1 MSNVGRDAPPTSPQP
16 SASVAAL
23 WREFGQQVL
32 AAHHRQALG
41 AQCVCGSLMYHCPVI
56 AAAQR
61 LGLPTEDPRSSA

>member
-1 MSNVGRDAPPTSPQP
+1 MSNIGRGPSPAGPEP
-16 SASVAAL
+16 SAVVAAR

-41 AQCVCGSLMYHCPVI
+41 AQCICGRLMYYCPVI

-61 LGLPTEDPRSSA
+61 LGLPTDDPRSEA